1 MRRCCLWDQISLVV
15 GRISITRFRLANE
28 RFGFDPNNFYSP
40 LFSHLSSSLFP
51 FDVPSVLDI
60 RFCFVW
66 VFVTFIVFYIQASL
80 PPAPVYK
87 PLSDE
92 NMVEEEDDDDV
103 TEPEKVTSEKIKEDL
118 PPIEAVS
125 SSSIIE
131 GFI

>member
-28 RFGFDPNNFYSP
+28 RFGFDPNNFYSR
-40 LFSHLSSSLFP
+40 LFSHLIA
-51 FDVPSVLDI
+51 VLDI

-66 VFVTFIVFYIQASL
+66 VFVIFIVLYIQASL